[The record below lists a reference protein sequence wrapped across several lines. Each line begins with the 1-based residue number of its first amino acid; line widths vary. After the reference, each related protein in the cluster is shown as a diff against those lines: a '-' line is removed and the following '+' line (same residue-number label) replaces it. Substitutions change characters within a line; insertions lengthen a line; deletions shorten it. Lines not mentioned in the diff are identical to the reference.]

1 MKKTFAI
8 LGVGFVAGAV
18 AFAIWHK
25 KKMVDTSTTA
35 NAEKENAGSEIVN
48 KSASVNDADLAK
60 SAAAS
65 VMTERHEEAAQIM
78 KDTVDIICKNSEVSE
93 NEGNELEQISSELD
107 ELLSED

>member
-25 KKMVDTSTTA
+25 KKMVDTSTTT
-35 NAEKENAGSEIVN
+35 AEKENPGSEIVN
-48 KSASVNDADLAK
+48 KVASVNDADNAK
-60 SAAAS
+60 NTAAS

-93 NEGNELEQISSELD
+93 NEGNELEQISTELD

>member
-18 AFAIWHK
+18 AFAVWHK
-25 KKMVDTSTTA
+25 KKMVETSTTT
-35 NAEKENAGSEIVN
+35 NSEKENSGSESVN
-48 KSASVNDADLAK
+48 NSSVNDADLAK
-60 SAAAS
+60 KTAAS